1 MTGVGRPSHHLM
13 TRCPIGAPAWHEIL
27 GPFQDHHFVPKVK
40 YLSRSSFYR
49 LSQSHRFNVESLSWF
64 SLTVAKDRMG

>member
-1 MTGVGRPSHHLM
+1 M

-40 YLSRSSFYR
+40 YLLRSSFYR
-49 LSQSHRFNVESLSWF
+49 LSRSHRFNMESLSRF
-64 SLTVAKDRMG
+64 SLANEGVEK